1 MIYKMKR
8 FRQGMK
14 SAISVTLDDESIRY
28 LATKVGKRSNYINQM
43 IISEMQKTLELQKTV
58 WVKCPDCHLP
68 VKDGEKCPGCLEI
81 VLAQQ
86 TLEEFE

>member
-1 MIYKMKR
+1 
-8 FRQGMK
+8 MK

-43 IISEMQKTLELQKTV
+43 IISEMQKALEEKKIV

-68 VKDGEKCPGCLEI
+68 VQDGMKCPGCLE
-81 VLAQQ
+81 VVMAQQ
-86 TLEEFE
+86 KLEEFE